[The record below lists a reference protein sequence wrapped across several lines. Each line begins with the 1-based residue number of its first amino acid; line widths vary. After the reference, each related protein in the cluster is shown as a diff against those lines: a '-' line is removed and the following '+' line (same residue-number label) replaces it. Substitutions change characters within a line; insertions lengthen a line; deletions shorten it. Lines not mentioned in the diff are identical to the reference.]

1 MESNDKY
8 RVLSID
14 GGGIRGIIPAVI
26 LARIEQK
33 KNQPI
38 AELFDLIVGTS
49 TGGIIAAG
57 LAARKADGSPAH
69 RATELIALYE
79 KHGKEIFN
87 KSLWHDVPIVGG
99 ALRAFNE
106 TYRHEPLERVLQEYF
121 RDLKLS
127 DCSPPVAVT
136 SYDLVERITYFFK
149 TSNVRSGESDDYHL
163 RDVGRATSAAPT
175 YFEPAL
181 LGNRVLVDGG
191 VFANNPAMCA
201 YVEAQKLNRDGKD
214 LVLVSLGT
222 GKATRRITHGEA
234 KDWGILGWARPILS
248 VMMDGTSDATHYHL
262 DKLVPAMKGSQRYFR
277 FDEPLEHGYDDL
289 DDATD
294 TNIAALKS
302 HARSVLSRHKKE
314 VEALLNIL

>member
-1 MESNDKY
+1 M
-8 RVLSID
+8 
-14 GGGIRGIIPAVI
+14 
-26 LARIEQK
+26 
-33 KNQPI
+33 
-38 AELFDLIVGTS
+38 IVGTS

-163 RDVGRATSAAPT
+163 RDGPRNLRCPPTLNPHSLGIVSLLMEGFSLTTRLCAPT
-175 YFEPAL
+175 SRPRNLIATARTLYSFPYSTAAID
-181 LGNRVLVDGG
+181 R
-191 VFANNPAMCA
+191 CA
-201 YVEAQKLNRDGKD
+201 GC
-214 LVLVSLGT
+214 
-222 GKATRRITHGEA
+222 
-234 KDWGILGWARPILS
+234 P
-248 VMMDGTSDATHYHL
+248 
-262 DKLVPAMKGSQRYFR
+262 P
-277 FDEPLEHGYDDL
+277 
-289 DDATD
+289 
-294 TNIAALKS
+294 
-302 HARSVLSRHKKE
+302 
-314 VEALLNIL
+314 